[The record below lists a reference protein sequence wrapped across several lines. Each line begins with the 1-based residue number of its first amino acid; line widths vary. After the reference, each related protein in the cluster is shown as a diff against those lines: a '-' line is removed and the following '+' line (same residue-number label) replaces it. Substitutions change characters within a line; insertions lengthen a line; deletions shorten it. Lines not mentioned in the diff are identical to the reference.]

1 MESGGPVNEKKATLL
16 GAQGT
21 VMAVC
26 TSERKGIR
34 KLNVEQAELRP
45 DWGIVGDAHAADWHR
60 QVSLL
65 AWESIEK
72 MRALGLKVNVGSF
85 AENITTQGLNLVDL
99 PVGTRLRLGEAQ
111 VEVTQIGKVC
121 HERCAIYYQAGD
133 CVMPREGIFV
143 KVHQGG
149 QVKVGDTVEVLAWS
163 QAPQQTAELA
173 HNPCPG
179 D

>member
-1 MESGGPVNEKKATLL
+1 MNEGSGAGQAGVGDQGTLW
-16 GAQGT
+16 GT

-26 TSERKGIR
+26 TSAKKGVRK
-34 KLNVEQAELRP
+34 KNVGQAELRP

-72 MRALGLKVNVGSF
+72 MRALGLNVNAGSF
-85 AENITTQGLNLVDL
+85 AENITTQGLSLVDL
-99 PVGTRLRLGEAQ
+99 PVGTRLRMGTAL
-111 VEVTQIGKVC
+111 VEVTQIGKEC

-143 KVHQGG
+143 RVHEGG
-149 QVKVGDTVEVLAWS
+149 QVQAGDPVEVLESW
-163 QAPQQTAELA
+163 
-173 HNPCPG
+173 
-179 D
+179 